1 MTLRINAVY
10 VLSVASGRRL
20 LRIGAASWNEIEF
33 VFERL
38 PGERAELLVT
48 LPLEGEP
55 MIGEIDLPV
64 VEENFGRPYGLD
76 RSVRRDEIEGVSA

>member
-1 MTLRINAVY
+1 MTLRINDVY

-20 LRIGAASWNEIEF
+20 LRVGAAGWNEIEF

-64 VEENFGRPYGLD
+64 IEQNFGRPYGLD
-76 RSVRRDEIEGVSA
+76 RPVRRDEIEGVSA